1 MSKDPAVLWYSNDFL
16 SGTYTMTD
24 EQVGKYVRLLCLQ
37 HQNGFLT
44 EQDMKYI
51 CKTYDIAI
59 YRKFIKDGDKYY
71 NRRMKD
77 ESEKRQK
84 YSESRKSNRN
94 KGLTNKSEKSYV
106 RHMENENEN
115 INEDINIID
124 NRNKKNN
131 NDKNEKNEK
140 NTIPPP
146 VELVSKYFLDK
157 GFINQTE
164 RFIDFYESKNW
175 YVGKNKMKDW
185 QAAIRNWIRDKKP
198 EYNPNEITLR

>member
-1 MSKDPAVLWYSNDFL
+1 
-16 SGTYTMTD
+16 
-24 EQVGKYVRLLCLQ
+24 
-37 HQNGFLT
+37 
-44 EQDMKYI
+44 
-51 CKTYDIAI
+51 
-59 YRKFIKDGDKYY
+59 
-71 NRRMKD
+71 MKD

-185 QAAIRNWIRDKKP
+185 QAA
-198 EYNPNEITLR
+198 TLLHLSLYQFSSFQSTI